1 MDEMVTLTLTR
12 EHAETIQDACELLM
26 RLKLGQAMFP
36 TELMLGWPKYD
47 EKNLSMDEYCVRRG
61 VAERVL
67 SAFLWTVGNPEGTPK
82 DDTEM
87 RAYEVWG
94 TLRHAFW
101 KVANPDGSDSWS
113 VCSQPPLNESGLKMP
128 VCEIREG

>member
-1 MDEMVTLTLTR
+1 MNETVTLTLTR

-26 RLKLGQAMFP
+26 RLKLGQTAFP
-36 TELMLGWPKYD
+36 TELMLGWPLYHLKIKD
-47 EKNLSMDEYCVRRG
+47 VDEYCMRRDI
-61 VAERVL
+61 ANDILRAYL
-67 SAFLWTVGNPEGTPK
+67 RAVGNPEGTTK

-101 KVANPDGSDSWS
+101 KAENPDGSDSWD
-113 VCSQPPLNESGLKMP
+113 VRSQPPPSESGLKMP
-128 VCEIREG
+128 VCEIWEG

>member
-1 MDEMVTLTLTR
+1 MEEMVTLTLTR

-26 RLKLGQAMFP
+26 RLKLGQTSFP
-36 TELMLGWPKYD
+36 TELMLGGPGSIGKYD
-47 EKNLSMDEYCVRRG
+47 VNEFCLRRG
-61 VAERVL
+61 IAEDVL
-67 SAFLWTVGNPEGTPK
+67 RAFLRAVGNPEGTPK

-101 KVANPDGSDSWS
+101 KADNPDGSDSWS